1 MAPLRSVLPTLDEL
15 LIQLRGLL
23 DAHRAEVAP
32 TRAGEGNL
40 RCDGCLDCNRCRFCV
55 QCFRCN
61 DCSNCEQCHDCRA
74 CTRSRMSR
82 SCVRSGHLE
91 YCEGC
96 EDSQYL
102 VLCVDCTGCT
112 QCFAC
117 VGLKNEEFCILNQRY
132 SRKDYF
138 PAVQA
143 LKKRLE
149 ETILGHV
156 LPEIAAAGRG
166 IWPPRMGDGARD
178 ESGFGAL
185 SPTPD
190 PALEEAEA
198 AAAAAIAEAEQED
211 PWLEEAAP
219 PREPAEPVE
228 RDTVAVSWVPQPPRP
243 I

>member
-1 MAPLRSVLPTLDEL
+1 VPPTLDEL
-15 LIQLRGLL
+15 LTRFRGLL

-32 TRAGEGNL
+32 ARAGEGNL

-55 QCFRCN
+55 QCVRCN
-61 DCSNCEQCHDCRA
+61 DCSNCEHCHDCRA

-102 VLCVDCTGCT
+102 VLCVDCVGCT

-132 SRKDYF
+132 SRRDYF
-138 PAVQA
+138 SAVQA
-143 LKKRLE
+143 LKRRLE
-149 ETILGHV
+149 EAIIAGHV
-156 LPEIAAAGRG
+156 MPEMAAAGRG
-166 IWPPRMGDGARD
+166 LWPPRLGDDGSD
-178 ESGFGAL
+178 ESLTMLFQAPG
-185 SPTPD
+185 
-190 PALEEAEA
+190 PATADAEA
-198 AAAAAIAEAEQED
+198 PAASAEEDDED
-211 PWLEEAAP
+211 PWLEDAAP
-219 PREPAEPVE
+219 SREPGEPVE
-228 RDTVAVSWVPQPPRP
+228 RDTVAVSWVQQPTRP

>member
-1 MAPLRSVLPTLDEL
+1 MHPTLDEL
-15 LIQLRGLL
+15 LVQFRGLL
-23 DAHRAEVAP
+23 DAHRAQVAP

-40 RCDGCLDCNRCRFCV
+40 RCENCLDCNRCRFCV
-55 QCFRCN
+55 QCVRCN
-61 DCSNCEQCHDCRA
+61 DCSNCELCHDCRA

-117 VGLKNEEFCILNQRY
+117 IGLKNEEFCVLNQRY

-149 ETILGHV
+149 DAVAAGQV
-156 LPEIAAAGRG
+156 LPEMAAIGRG
-166 IWPPRMGDGARD
+166 IWPPRLTEGAKEPPIDMEPMPDDGLEALPASPGRIP
-178 ESGFGAL
+178 ES
-185 SPTPD
+185 
-190 PALEEAEA
+190 
-198 AAAAAIAEAEQED
+198 EQED
-211 PWLEEAAP
+211 PWAEDATP
-219 PREPAEPVE
+219 SREPGEPPE

-243 I
+243 T

>member
-1 MAPLRSVLPTLDEL
+1 MHPTLDEL
-15 LIQLRGLL
+15 LAQFRGLL
-23 DAHRAEVAP
+23 DAHRAGLAP
-32 TRAGEGNL
+32 SRAGEGNL

-55 QCFRCN
+55 QCVRCN

-91 YCEGC
+91 FCEGC

-102 VLCVDCTGCT
+102 VLCVDCIGCT

-149 ETILGHV
+149 EAIFAGHV
-156 LPEIAAAGRG
+156 LPEIAVAGRG
-166 IWPPRMGDGARD
+166 MWPPRGSEIPKELPGEAAIAAPATEPAGD
-178 ESGFGAL
+178 
-185 SPTPD
+185 
-190 PALEEAEA
+190 EAEA
-198 AAAAAIAEAEQED
+198 VAFVDDAVD
-211 PWLEEAAP
+211 PWADDVSP
-219 PREPAEPVE
+219 SREPGLPVE
-228 RDTVAVSWVPQPPRP
+228 RDPVAVSWVPQPSRP

>member
-1 MAPLRSVLPTLDEL
+1 VHPTLDEL
-15 LIQLRGLL
+15 LAQFRGLL
-23 DAHRAEVAP
+23 DAHRAGIAP
-32 TRAGEGNL
+32 SRAGEGNL

-55 QCFRCN
+55 QCVRCN
-61 DCSNCEQCHDCRA
+61 DCSNCELCHDCRA

-91 YCEGC
+91 FCEGC

-117 VGLKNEEFCILNQRY
+117 VGLKNEEFCVLNQRY

-143 LKKRLE
+143 LKRRLE
-149 ETILGHV
+149 EAIAGGSLLT
-156 LPEIAAAGRG
+156 EIAAIGRG
-166 IWPPRMGDGARD
+166 VWPPR
-178 ESGFGAL
+178 GFDI
-185 SPTPD
+185 PKEM
-190 PALEEAEA
+190 PAAISAPMEA
-198 AAAAAIAEAEQED
+198 ALPVEPAAVELEDDVD
-211 PWLEEAAP
+211 PWTEDAAP
-219 PREPAEPVE
+219 SREPGEPVE
-228 RDTVAVSWVPQPPRP
+228 RDPVAVSWVYQPARP

>member
-1 MAPLRSVLPTLDEL
+1 MLPTLDEL
-15 LIQLRGLL
+15 LIQFRGLL

-32 TRAGEGNL
+32 ARSGEGNL

-61 DCSNCEQCHDCRA
+61 DCSNCEHCHDCRA

-102 VLCVDCTGCT
+102 VLCVDCFGCT
-112 QCFAC
+112 QCFGC

-149 ETILGHV
+149 EAIAAGHV
-156 LPEIAAAGRG
+156 MPEIAAAGRG
-166 IWPPRMGDGARD
+166 GLWPPRPGDGAQF
-178 ESGFGAL
+178 EPLAAL
-185 SPTPD
+185 SPD
-190 PALEEAEA
+190 PAMVEAEA
-198 AAAAAIAEAEQED
+198 AADAALAEAEQED
-211 PWLEEAAP
+211 PWLEDASP
-219 PREPAEPVE
+219 SREPGEPPE
-228 RDTVAVSWVPQPPRP
+228 RDTVAVSWVQQPPRP